1 MAPRYLNTIPEVS
14 TSSDDV
20 NYNEEISSINDSSD
34 EIHSS
39 LSRDEGSIEIE
50 DEDEDVDDEYYGH
63 LV

>member
-14 TSSDDV
+14 TSSDGV
-20 NYNEEISSINDSSD
+20 NYNEEVSSINDSSD

-50 DEDEDVDDEYYGH
+50 DDDDDDDEYYGH

>member
-1 MAPRYLNTIPEVS
+1 MKKLVPSTIPQMK
-14 TSSDDV
+14 
-20 NYNEEISSINDSSD
+20 SSINDSSD